1 MNQTIAYREGSD
13 DDLVQC
19 SIQNWYSAFQ
29 KHTFK
34 THIIELSDTIVTW
47 LIADGIVLRN
57 IEDAF
62 PTREKDPYD
71 TSDSWSTESSS
82 SSAET
87 GGAPPEELAEVYA
100 RVKDAIDELGG
111 CVIPKLQWSCPKDA
125 SWMMPNN
132 TIQCST
138 ADDVFLLLKSSDRI
152 AHDVEVLQQICHQS
166 SPRSP
171 LVSSTMTHNHDDDD
185 KEEDEEE
192 EEMVKIP
199 EKAHVLALRRWYDL
213 KPGREFRC
221 FVKNN
226 RLIAISQRD
235 VSCKY
240 QHIIDHVDAIKQ
252 RIQHMYDTVIHTR
265 FSLVNFSFDCYVPEA
280 EHASVRIID
289 FNPFHHQDEEDQEQQ
304 QEQEHVMVSAVTN
317 PLLFTW
323 EDIHAL
329 SNTQDERVEF
339 RYIDQDV
346 PVQPESALYGVPF
359 DFVDTRQGSALTNL
373 LDQANASWK
382 EFESTYSPQE

>member
-1 MNQTIAYREGSD
+1 MLYVLALSSLFSRM
-13 DDLVQC
+13 
-19 SIQNWYSAFQ
+19 A
-29 KHTFK
+29 
-34 THIIELSDTIVTW
+34 ELSYLYTQ
-47 LIADGIVLRN
+47 
-57 IEDAF
+57 F

-100 RVKDAIDELGG
+100 RVKDAIDDLGG

-171 LVSSTMTHNHDDDD
+171 LVSSTTHNHGHDDDEQD
-185 KEEDEEE
+185 DEEI
-192 EEMVKIP
+192 VKIP
-199 EKAHVLALRRWYDL
+199 ERAHVLALRRWYDL

-226 RLIAISQRD
+226 RLIGMYTMLPFLLT
-235 VSCKY
+235 K
-240 QHIIDHVDAIKQ
+240 KKT
-252 RIQHMYDTVIHTR
+252 RIRMK
-265 FSLVNFSFDCYVPEA
+265 S
-280 EHASVRIID
+280 
-289 FNPFHHQDEEDQEQQ
+289 
-304 QEQEHVMVSAVTN
+304 
-317 PLLFTW
+317 
-323 EDIHAL
+323 
-329 SNTQDERVEF
+329 
-339 RYIDQDV
+339 
-346 PVQPESALYGVPF
+346 
-359 DFVDTRQGSALTNL
+359 
-373 LDQANASWK
+373 
-382 EFESTYSPQE
+382 